1 MNKVDFAHGGIMRLI
16 FQTAGPM
23 LVAQVL
29 SLLYSI
35 VSQIYIGRIPEI
47 GAVAL
52 TGIGLCFPIILL
64 ITAFASLFGMG
75 GAPLCAMER
84 GKGNLRQAELIQ
96 NIALTLLIFSGAVLF
111 LTLWIFARP
120 LLYLLGA
127 SNDSIQYALPYLRI
141 YLLGNIPFMIA
152 TGMTPF
158 VTAQGFPIEGM
169 KAVAAGAV
177 SNIILTPVF
186 IYVFHLGIAGAAIA
200 TVISQTL
207 SAGIILRFLRGKNT
221 ELKGHLVRFR
231 ELAGNGRTIFNIT
244 SLGSVAFIMYFSSS
258 LVNMISNAMLSRYGG
273 DLFIAVMTIAASVR
287 QLLETPALAICEGT
301 GPILS
306 FNYGA
311 GNGKRVLR
319 AIWIMTALNVLY
331 TAIAWGMIIWKTE
344 WFIRIFNSDE
354 KLLQTAVPL
363 LHLYLF
369 AFVFQAL
376 QYSAQHTFKA
386 LNKKG
391 RAIFFSLFRKIIII
405 VPLVLLLPQ
414 YGGLGAKGVFIAEPI
429 SNFAGGT
436 LVFLTLLLT
445 LVPELKRLTPNRN

>member
-35 VSQIYIGRIPEI
+35 VSQIYIGRIPGI

-64 ITAFASLFGMG
+64 ISAFANLFGMG

-111 LTLWIFARP
+111 LVLWIFARP

-158 VTAQGFPIEGM
+158 VTAQGFPREGM
-169 KAVAAGAV
+169 KAVASGAV
-177 SNIILTPVF
+177 ANIILTPVF
-186 IYVFHLGIAGAAIA
+186 IYVFQLGIAGAAIA

-207 SAGIILRFLRGKNT
+207 SAGIILRFLR
-221 ELKGHLVRFR
+221 
-231 ELAGNGRTIFNIT
+231 
-244 SLGSVAFIMYFSSS
+244 
-258 LVNMISNAMLSRYGG
+258 
-273 DLFIAVMTIAASVR
+273 
-287 QLLETPALAICEGT
+287 
-301 GPILS
+301 
-306 FNYGA
+306 
-311 GNGKRVLR
+311 
-319 AIWIMTALNVLY
+319 
-331 TAIAWGMIIWKTE
+331 
-344 WFIRIFNSDE
+344 
-354 KLLQTAVPL
+354 
-363 LHLYLF
+363 
-369 AFVFQAL
+369 
-376 QYSAQHTFKA
+376 
-386 LNKKG
+386 
-391 RAIFFSLFRKIIII
+391 
-405 VPLVLLLPQ
+405 
-414 YGGLGAKGVFIAEPI
+414 
-429 SNFAGGT
+429 
-436 LVFLTLLLT
+436 
-445 LVPELKRLTPNRN
+445 